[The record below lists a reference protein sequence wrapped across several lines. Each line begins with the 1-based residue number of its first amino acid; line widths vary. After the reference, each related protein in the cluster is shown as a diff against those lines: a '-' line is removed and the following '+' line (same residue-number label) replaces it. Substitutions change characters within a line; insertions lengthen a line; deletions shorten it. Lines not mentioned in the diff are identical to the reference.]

1 MFKHYVPLLCLGFL
15 AVPAWAQSEPAPEPS
30 AAEPAPEKILVL
42 GQRPGPGLWKISKGE
57 HVLWVFGAYSPLP
70 EKMEWRAHEVEAKL
84 SQSQEFLSQ
93 PSTGIAA
100 GYSAVTALPFMVGF
114 KNNPDGARLQ
124 DVVPAEVYARW
135 LPLKAKYIGDNDGI
149 ERERP
154 MFASDELFRKGLAH
168 AGLSGNT
175 GIDKQLYAIAKKY
188 KVKTTWTGVTTEVES
203 PVKTIRAFKKSTL
216 NDVVCFS
223 RAIERLET
231 DLDAM
236 RVRANAWAKG
246 DIAVIE
252 SLKFADRDEACADA
266 VMTSV
271 VADIQ
276 PEIRTMKVRAR
287 EKWLAAAEKSLA
299 INKSTFAMLSMK
311 EILDPNGLVAA
322 MQARGYMVE
331 KPE

>member
-1 MFKHYVPLLCLGFL
+1 MFKRFIPLMCLGFL
-15 AVPAWAQSEPAPEPS
+15 AAPVWAQSEPVPEP
-30 AAEPAPEKILVL
+30 AAVDQVPEKILVV

-57 HVLWVFGAYSPLP
+57 HVMWVFGAYSPLP

-93 PSTGIAA
+93 PSTGIGV
-100 GYSAVTALPFMVGF
+100 GYGAMTALPFMVGF
-114 KNNPDGARLQ
+114 RNNPDGASLK
-124 DVVPAEVYARW
+124 DMVPAEVYARW
-135 LPLKAKYIGDNDGI
+135 LPLKAKYIGENDKV

-168 AGLSGNT
+168 AGLSTNT
-175 GIDKQLYAIAKKY
+175 GIDKKLYEIARKY
-188 KVKTTWTGVTTEVES
+188 KVKTTQTGLTTNIES
-203 PVKTIRAFKKSTL
+203 PVKTIRAFKKATM
-216 NDVVCFS
+216 NDQACFT

-236 RVRANAWAKG
+236 RVRANAWSIG

-266 VMTSV
+266 VMNSV
-271 VADIQ
+271 VADFQ
-276 PEIRTMKVRAR
+276 PEIRTMKARAR
-287 EKWLAAAEKSLA
+287 ERWLAAAERSLA
-299 INKSTFAMLSMK
+299 TNKSTFAMLSMK
-311 EILDPNGLVAA
+311 EILDPKGLVAEL
-322 MQARGYMVE
+322 QARGYAVE

>member
-1 MFKHYVPLLCLGFL
+1 MFKPFVPLLCLSIL
-15 AVPAWAQSEPAPEPS
+15 AAPAWAQSEPE
-30 AAEPAPEKILVL
+30 PEKVLVV
-42 GQRPGPGLWKISKGE
+42 GQRPGPGLWKISKGD
-57 HVLWVFGAYSPLP
+57 HVMWVFGTYSPLP
-70 EKMEWRAHEVEAKL
+70 ANMEWRAHEVEARL

-93 PSTGIAA
+93 PSTGIAV
-100 GYSAVTALPFMVGF
+100 GYSAATALPFMVGF
-114 KNNPDGARLQ
+114 KNNPDGASLK
-124 DVVPAEVYARW
+124 DVVPADVYARW
-135 LPLKAKYIGDNDGI
+135 LPLKAKYIGENDGI

-175 GIDKQLYAIAKKY
+175 GIDKKVYDIAKKY
-188 KVKTTWTGVTTEVES
+188 NVKTTRTGVTAKIES

-216 NDVVCFS
+216 NDVACFS

-236 RVRANAWAKG
+236 RVRANAWAIG

-252 SLKFADRDEACADA
+252 SLKFADRDEACSEA
-266 VMTSV
+266 VMNSV

-276 PEIRTMKVRAR
+276 PEIRTMKTRAR
-287 EKWLAAAEKSLA
+287 DTWLAAAEKALA
-299 INKSTFAMLSMK
+299 NNKSTFAMLSMK
-311 EILDPNGLVAA
+311 EILDPKGLVAEL
-322 MQARGYMVE
+322 QARGYTVE

>member
-1 MFKHYVPLLCLGFL
+1 MFKRFVPLLCLSVF
-15 AVPAWAQSEPAPEPS
+15 AVPAWAQ
-30 AAEPAPEKILVL
+30 AEPAPEKILVV

-57 HVLWVFGAYSPLP
+57 HVMWVFGAYSPLP
-70 EKMEWRAHEVEAKL
+70 EKMEWRSHEVEAKL

-114 KNNPDGARLQ
+114 KNNPDGAKLK
-124 DVVPAEVYARW
+124 DVVPADVYARW
-135 LPLKAKYIGDNDGI
+135 LPLKAKYIGENDDI
-149 ERERP
+149 ESQRP

-168 AGLSGNT
+168 AGLSGRADL
-175 GIDKQLYAIAKKY
+175 GKQLFDIAKKY
-188 KVKTTWTGVTTEVES
+188 NVKTTRTGVTANIES

-216 NDVVCFS
+216 NDLACFT

-231 DLDAM
+231 DLDGM

-252 SLKFADRDEACADA
+252 SLKFADREEACSEA
-266 VMTSV
+266 VMNSV

-276 PEIRTMKVRAR
+276 PEIRTLKARAR
-287 EKWLAAAEKSLA
+287 ESWLAAAEKSLA
-299 INKSTFAMLSMK
+299 TNKSTFAMLTMK
-311 EILDPNGLVAA
+311 EILDPKGLVAE
-322 MQARGYMVE
+322 MQARGYTVE

>member
-1 MFKHYVPLLCLGFL
+1 MLKGFIPVLCLGL
-15 AVPAWAQSEPAPEPS
+15 VNVPALAQPGPAPEPS
-30 AAEPAPEKILVL
+30 VAEPAPEKIIVA

-57 HVLWVFGAYSPLP
+57 HVMWVFGTYSPLP
-70 EKMEWRAHEVEAKL
+70 DKMEWRAHEVEAKL
-84 SQSQEFLSQ
+84 SQSQELLSA

-114 KNNPDGARLQ
+114 KNNPDGASLK
-124 DVVPAEVYARW
+124 DVLPADVYSRW

-175 GIDKQLYAIAKKY
+175 GIDKKLFEIAKKY
-188 KVKTTWTGVTTEVES
+188 KVKTTSTGITAEIKS

-216 NDVVCFS
+216 NDVACFS

-236 RVRANAWAKG
+236 QVRANAWAKG

-252 SLKFADRDEACADA
+252 SLKFTDRDEACAEA
-266 VMTSV
+266 VMNSV

-276 PEIRTMKVRAR
+276 PEIRTLKVRVR

-299 INKSTFAMLSMK
+299 TNKSTFAMLSMK
-311 EILDPNGLVAA
+311 EILDPQGLVAE
-322 MQARGYMVE
+322 MQARGYTVE

>member
-1 MFKHYVPLLCLGFL
+1 MFKRFVPLLCLGFL
-15 AVPAWAQSEPAPEPS
+15 TVPAWAQSEAAPEP
-30 AAEPAPEKILVL
+30 AAADPALEKILVV

-57 HVLWVFGAYSPLP
+57 HVMWVFGAYTPLP
-70 EKMEWRAHEVEAKL
+70 EKMEWRAHEVEARL
-84 SQSQEFLSQ
+84 SQSQEFLSP

-100 GYSAVTALPFMVGF
+100 GYSAVSALPFMVGF
-114 KNNPDGARLQ
+114 KNNPDGASLK

-135 LPLKAKYIGDNDGI
+135 LPLKAKYIGENDGI

-154 MFASDELFRKGLAH
+154 IFASDELFRKGLAY

-175 GIDKQLYAIAKKY
+175 GIDKKLYDIAKKY
-188 KVKTTWTGVTTEVES
+188 NVKTTRTGVTAKIES

-216 NDVVCFS
+216 NDLACFS

-236 RVRANAWAKG
+236 RARANAWAIG

-252 SLKFADRDEACADA
+252 SLKFADRDEACSEA
-266 VMTSV
+266 VMNSV

-276 PEIRTMKVRAR
+276 PEIRTMKARAR
-287 EKWLAAAEKSLA
+287 ESWLAAAEKSLA
-299 INKSTFAMLSMK
+299 TNKSTFAMLSMK
-311 EILDPNGLVAA
+311 EILDPKGLVAEL
-322 MQARGYMVE
+322 QARGYTVE